1 MIGNWFN
8 GPTAT
13 RPVARLSTQVPG
25 NDQDNADKPAPNSFQ
40 HPPWTVGLVLVA
52 GVITLLFGILVNPIW
67 LIVGSPFVI
76 VLVLWLYIRLVV
88 RPDETL

>member
-1 MIGNWFN
+1 MIGNWFD

-13 RPVARLSTQVPG
+13 RTVARLSTQVPG
-25 NDQDNADKPAPNSFQ
+25 NDRDNADKPAPNSFP
-40 HPPWTVGLVLVA
+40 HPPRTGGLVLVA

-76 VLVLWLYIRLVV
+76 VLLLWLYIRLVV
-88 RPDETL
+88 RPNGAL